1 MKIDFK
7 NVNVVSMDWEYD
19 QYPEFEDSFIIEAE
33 FKDTGLELNDEQLD
47 EVNSDSDFVYEQ
59 LQNFLY

>member
-1 MKIDFK
+1 MTIDFK
-7 NVNVVSMDWEYD
+7 NVNVVSMNWDYD
-19 QYPEFEDSFIIEAE
+19 QYPEFEDSFIVEAE

-47 EVNSDSDFVYEQ
+47 EVNNDSSFVYEE

>member
-1 MKIDFK
+1 MSIDFK
-7 NVNVVSMDWEYD
+7 NVTVLDMDWQSN

-33 FKDTGLELNDEQLD
+33 FTDTGVALNDEQVD
-47 EVNSDSDFVYEQ
+47 ELNNDSDFVYEE

>member
-1 MKIDFK
+1 MTIDFK
-7 NVNVVSMDWEYD
+7 NVTVVSMDWEYD

-47 EVNSDSDFVYEQ
+47 EVNSDSSFVYEE

>member
-1 MKIDFK
+1 MAIDFK
-7 NVNVVSMDWEYD
+7 NVTVTDMDWD
-19 QYPEFEDSFIIEAE
+19 SRQYPEFEDSFIISAE

-47 EVNSDSDFVYEQ
+47 EVNSDSSFVYEE

>member
-7 NVNVVSMDWEYD
+7 NVTVTDMDWHSN
-19 QYPEFEDSFIIEAE
+19 QYPEFEDSFIISAE

-47 EVNSDSDFVYEQ
+47 ELNNDSDFVYEE